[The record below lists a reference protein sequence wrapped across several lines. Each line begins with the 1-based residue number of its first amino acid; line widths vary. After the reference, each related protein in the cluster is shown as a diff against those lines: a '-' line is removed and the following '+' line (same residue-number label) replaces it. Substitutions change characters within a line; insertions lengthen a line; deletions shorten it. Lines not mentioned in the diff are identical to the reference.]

1 MYFTPCQTDSRS
13 NGVNLCFS
21 LHFGRFLISPYS
33 VHKHFPCCHSAATRL
48 SDEVEIECFFFFFL
62 SSLYSGKTS
71 IPLIWQIEHFR
82 KRGMNIGLIQLR
94 FDILTVI
101 IVCFVFIEV
110 TLIIYSVFFRKSM
123 HSEAPVSAFQSSSC
137 SLSIACC
144 FLYFFFLFLILN
156 LSAIL
161 CTKDKYKINIF
172 LVLSDLFAQ
181 RAFFDPGER
190 KKEAK
195 RNLTF
200 SFIYSNWAHAR
211 YSLFFFKYSLI
222 NSFIIHFTKIYDR
235 IFLNGL

>member
-1 MYFTPCQTDSRS
+1 MFLSPFWTVSHFTILSTQTFSMLSFSCNAIIRRS
-13 NGVNLCFS
+13 GN
-21 LHFGRFLISPYS
+21 RM
-33 VHKHFPCCHSAATRL
+33 
-48 SDEVEIECFFFFFL
+48 FFFFFL

-144 FLYFFFLFLILN
+144 FLYFFFF
-156 LSAIL
+156 
-161 CTKDKYKINIF
+161 
-172 LVLSDLFAQ
+172 
-181 RAFFDPGER
+181 
-190 KKEAK
+190 
-195 RNLTF
+195 
-200 SFIYSNWAHAR
+200 YS
-211 YSLFFFKYSLI
+211 
-222 NSFIIHFTKIYDR
+222 
-235 IFLNGL
+235 